1 MTEMSPRQVV
11 MIAFSYLVVLLA
23 AALLLDSP
31 LIATGPTSNLRRVL
45 ADLGP
50 VEWGQW
56 AMYGLSAIMAASLY
70 GRLAGKQ
77 RAPRAQRFWL
87 LMSLF
92 FIWCLIE
99 DAGNQRWVLGGYVRV
114 LLGGRS
120 HDWTS
125 VVYMTALGAFG
136 ALTLWRYREV
146 AWEVKESRAYLLTGL
161 GLFALAAG
169 LGEVMLRFITLVF
182 NPPYSLIH
190 TPLIL
195 GLDLDYLE
203 EIMEFS
209 AAAFMMT
216 AFYAH
221 WLAAFS
227 PSFRRRASAG
237 ERGRTP
243 PP

>member
-1 MTEMSPRQVV
+1 MRKLSPRQIVL
-11 MIAFSYLVVLLA
+11 IAFSYLIALLA

-56 AMYGLSAIMAASLY
+56 TMYGLSAIMAASLY

-87 LMSLF
+87 LMALF

-114 LLGGRS
+114 LFGGRS

-136 ALTLWRYREV
+136 ALTLWRYRDV
-146 AWEVKESRAYLLTGL
+146 VWGVRASRSYLVTGL
-161 GLFALAAG
+161 ALFALSAG
-169 LGEVMLRFITLVF
+169 LAEVTLRFVTLVF

-195 GLDLDYLE
+195 GMDLDYLE
-203 EIMEFS
+203 EILEFS
-209 AAAFMMT
+209 GAAFMMT

-227 PSFRRRASAG
+227 PSFRRKLSVEERDRARPS
-237 ERGRTP
+237 
-243 PP
+243 